1 MAKREAAVAAIV
13 AARANSGAGGGGPWS
28 VSASSVLV
36 LPAEDLRSRQLH
48 ISTAELVGCCRE
60 RLDAPLRPCSL
71 QAPSRL
77 SPVAS
82 AIAASV
88 TCGSSKRDGLA
99 VGCSVAG
106 SARVKGVGV
115 EGQEPKTPPS
125 SGTQEP
131 KTLSQFPAPCMP

>member
-1 MAKREAAVAAIV
+1 MAKRAAAVAAIV

-28 VSASSVLV
+28 VIASSVLV

-88 TCGSSKRDGLA
+88 TCGVLKEGRFSGRLLCGRFGPGQ
-99 VGCSVAG
+99 GCWGGG
-106 SARVKGVGV
+106 SR
-115 EGQEPKTPPS
+115 T
-125 SGTQEP
+125 
-131 KTLSQFPAPCMP
+131 